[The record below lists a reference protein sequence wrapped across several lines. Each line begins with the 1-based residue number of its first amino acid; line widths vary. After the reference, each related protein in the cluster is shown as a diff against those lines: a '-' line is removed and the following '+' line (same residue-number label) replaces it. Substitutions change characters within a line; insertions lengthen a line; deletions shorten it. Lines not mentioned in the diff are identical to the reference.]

1 MNIIWI
7 ISYFF
12 IILIN
17 TISVNRIIIYFCFIF
32 RRKFNVLFK
41 CKYIKIK
48 NINIPFIFI
57 KKLNYQEIPTYIIPV
72 IELDSS
78 KVIIIEE

>member
-7 ISYFF
+7 ISYFLLF
-12 IILIN
+12 LLIL
-17 TISVNRIIIYFCFIF
+17 SVSIGLLFIF
-32 RRKFNVLFK
+32 VSYLEEKFNVLFK